1 MNHWSREC
9 YFGCPG
15 TAIFPCG
22 LSRGWRWLMLM
33 AQLLPVSDL
42 TARLQEVAAHE
53 SRHVTV
59 SRPEEVHCY
68 SPLMPKWD
76 SSVLQGLWHTHLT
89 LSLSQCQITAL
100 PFLRHFILI
109 ISCSS
114 SVMNHCFFWL
124 EARQANSSS
133 LAPDTLALHFLSFLA
148 RLWVHLL
155 CFNVDMLSKSD
166 TVNAGPRSI

>member
-1 MNHWSREC
+1 MIIKLLFTIHIQHSLVCFVLPAVLNLSVLLEYTSVVNHWSREC
-9 YFGCPG
+9 YSGCPG
-15 TAIFPCG
+15 TAVFPCG
-22 LSRGWRWLMLM
+22 LSQGWRWLMLM
-33 AQLLPVSDL
+33 AQLLPLSDL

-114 SVMNHCFFWL
+114 SVMNHCFFL
-124 EARQANSSS
+124 VR
-133 LAPDTLALHFLSFLA
+133 DTAS
-148 RLWVHLL
+148 
-155 CFNVDMLSKSD
+155 
-166 TVNAGPRSI
+166 